1 MADEFIWGLCTGGE
15 NGLRIWDFGK
25 VAALMRRKF
34 LWGMYTGECEKPVQ
48 VETLRLPRFGEL
60 AAERTEGSYDGSHR
74 NRL

>member
-1 MADEFIWGLCTGGE
+1 MADEFIWGLCIGGE

-48 VETLRLPRFGEL
+48 VETLRLPRFTIKPL
-60 AAERTEGSYDGSHR
+60 SRKT
-74 NRL
+74 